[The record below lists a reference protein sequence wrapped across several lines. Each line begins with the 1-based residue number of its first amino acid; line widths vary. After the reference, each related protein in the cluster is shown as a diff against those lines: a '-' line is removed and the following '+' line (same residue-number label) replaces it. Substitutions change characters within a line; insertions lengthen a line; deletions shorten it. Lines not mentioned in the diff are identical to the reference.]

1 MPISSP
7 ASCVTAPPVV
17 CFSSWGSPP
26 PVWGLSVEWLTWLHW
41 LALGCSK
48 PATWASSAL
57 LCGRRFSEGLLAVLH
72 DRPHAC
78 AHSNHPQHCRRIE
91 RYTTWAG
98 VPGELLKCI
107 SPCVQCL
114 RWSGNTCLFLY
125 ILNMCSQRHYRPC
138 WAQALHT
145 SNSPKLWPFPARSV
159 LEEYKLSRTQRN
171 LELDDSALHTL
182 PCGNLTSLF
191 FGSNNGQQKEGT
203 EANHCIGIACKL
215 GPEPGHSSITRLI
228 SELSITSA
236 YQRYTSIS
244 LEGLIPYP
252 LGKFRW
258 ARKCN
263 RRNKLCPSWLCLFS
277 SLCTQLPSPRVFFF
291 FFFFFRTVSSSAGD
305 CSVAN
310 ANCRCV
316 YWHSWYASENQIFT
330 FSCLTKRFS

>member
-1 MPISSP
+1 MSFLCSPVWPTVFWRPSRCVTWP
-7 ASCVTAPPVV
+7 ASCVCPLKPSAT
-17 CFSSWGSPP
+17 
-26 PVWGLSVEWLTWLHW
+26 LSQNWT
-41 LALGCSK
+41 
-48 PATWASSAL
+48 
-57 LCGRRFSEGLLAVLH
+57 LH
-72 DRPHAC
+72 D
-78 AHSNHPQHCRRIE
+78 
-91 RYTTWAG
+91 WAG
-98 VPGELLKCI
+98 VPEELLKCI

-114 RWSGNTCLFLY
+114 RWSGTTCLFLY